1 MKFPTFSVV
10 IIYLSVSSALV
21 ACSGSGGSGATLV
34 QGTSQTLQNTFSVVE
49 TFDDL
54 QDWDGNARTGY
65 NYGTTYAPKELD
77 GSASQWVYFTNDRI
91 TIEYT
96 APSGTFVV
104 GDTITGASSSATGK
118 LEKLITD
125 NGKTYLQLM
134 TPLAGVFI
142 AGETIRNQAN
152 VTAKFSAYP
161 KWIANHG
168 SEYVWGGT
176 GKSARINYYDFS
188 GGIAG
193 FGPSRLGLFL
203 GDGVTGKS
211 GFKKIHIFM
220 MVKFQPGFFKQNA
233 DGTFVTVGTLKFFD
247 LCSGFT
253 AADYWGTLSER
264 AQLNPSS
271 ARLAQLQTE
280 YGPNMSVINAKG
292 GGLSYPRNLFFME
305 SPFTGKMVTEGID
318 YYDMPTQDLINHT
331 TNNTDIST
339 YYLSGEWFG
348 LEIASDIGT
357 TGNADATTDFWIYD
371 KNGNEKGHFSATGEN
386 RLTFFDHEYNKVTLG
401 GNRICTGYGTCP
413 EGQDNRWY
421 ADDVIIHNDR
431 IGPAYFKIKLKK

>member
-1 MKFPTFSVV
+1 MK
-10 IIYLSVSSALV
+10 ALFNRTITLL
-21 ACSGSGGSGATLV
+21 ATLALLLHGADGKAETW
-34 QGTSQTLQNTFSVVE
+34 QETLQNTFSVVE